1 MRPATATATL
11 PFDPALSTSVLP
23 RRLIALFIDAFIICA
38 VGTVASMFIVIF
50 GFFTLGIGWLA
61 FHIIPVL
68 PFAYYTL
75 LVGGTGAT
83 PGQRAAG
90 LVVRQNDDFLP
101 PNLAQA
107 LVWSVLLWL
116 SFLLACVPFLVIF
129 LNPRHRATHDILS
142 GLIILRASRNP
153 C

>member
-1 MRPATATATL
+1 MSQSL
-11 PFDPALSTSVLP
+11 QFNPALSPSVLP
-23 RRLIALFIDAFIICA
+23 RRFFALLIDTFIIGLTA
-38 VGTVASMFIVIF
+38 WVAAIFIVIF
-50 GFFTLGIGWLA
+50 GIFTLGIGWLT

-90 LVVRQNDDFLP
+90 LAVRQNADFTA

-116 SFLLACVPFLVIF
+116 SFVLACVPFLVAF
-129 LNPRHRATHDILS
+129 LNPRHRAAHDILS
-142 GLIILRASRNP
+142 GLIILRSGEFP